1 MRVVIQTRDGN
12 EPIHGIKSIL
22 EKVLD
27 QINSSGDAMSK
38 ELES

>member
-12 EPIHGIKSIL
+12 APMHGIKSIL
-22 EKVLD
+22 DKVLG
-27 QINSSGDAMSK
+27 QINSSGDIMSR

>member
-12 EPIHGIKSIL
+12 MPMHGIKSIL
-22 EKVLD
+22 DKVLG
-27 QINSSGDAMSK
+27 QINSSGDIMSK

>member
-1 MRVVIQTRDGN
+1 MRVVFQTRDGN
-12 EPIHGIKSIL
+12 TPMNGIKSIL

-27 QINSSGDAMSK
+27 QINSSGDMMSR